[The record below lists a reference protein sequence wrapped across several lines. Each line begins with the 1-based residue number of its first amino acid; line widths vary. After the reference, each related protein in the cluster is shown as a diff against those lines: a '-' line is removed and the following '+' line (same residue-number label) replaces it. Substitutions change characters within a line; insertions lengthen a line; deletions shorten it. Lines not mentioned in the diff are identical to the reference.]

1 MLEERISSLCDVP
14 LHSPVPRLF
23 SRRCIWRAQAL
34 TPNFPAYE
42 AFGGK
47 SGEVEKLLYTSTVN
61 DSVCLLSLY
70 GVVNDIRE
78 TRNVP
83 RQQSIRYVC
92 ISTLCTKDEKK
103 RCNNNSRYYRAL
115 YTNKSKYK
123 NSPCSLLCYVAAF
136 QLYQDNVNA
145 VRKYLYSTLI
155 VKTFLRHKIVICTP

>member
-1 MLEERISSLCDVP
+1 MVSLYVMP
-14 LHSPVPRLF
+14 LFAYVHRLF

-61 DSVCLLSLY
+61 DSVCLISLY
-70 GVVNDIRE
+70 AVVNDIRE

-92 ISTLCTKDEKK
+92 ISTLYTKDEKK
-103 RCNNNSRYYRAL
+103 RCSNNNRYYRAWS
-115 YTNKSKYK
+115 TNNSKYK
-123 NSPCSLLCYVAAF
+123 NSPYSLLRYVSS
-136 QLYQDNVNA
+136 YQ
-145 VRKYLYSTLI
+145 
-155 VKTFLRHKIVICTP
+155 